1 MMKKILAIIFPTAV
15 FFTAVF
21 LSVNW
26 WINFKSTTPNL
37 NLTPI
42 ITPQPTPQ
50 SVSILFL
57 GDVML
62 SRGVAN
68 QIEKNNNLYF
78 PFQYIK
84 EELLN
89 NDFVFANLESPMIEG
104 KKVYAGEMVFRT
116 DEKLI
121 PILKEM
127 NFSIVS
133 LANNHMLDMGQ
144 KGLLNT
150 FKVLTENNIQ
160 YVGAG
165 ENYAKAHESKILEK
179 NGIKFAFLAY
189 NDDDVI
195 LATNEAT
202 DDRAG
207 TAFMGLEGLKKDVA
221 NAKLL
226 SDFVIVSMHSG
237 NEYQVEPNQ
246 KQIDFSHIAIDSGAD
261 LVIGHHPHI
270 IQKYEQYKN
279 GHIFY
284 SLGNC
289 IFDQMW
295 SEETREGIMAKI
307 VFSKESITKIE
318 PIPFLIENFS
328 QPRIINREDNS
339 ELYNKI
345 LNKLEKIF

>member
-1 MMKKILAIIFPTAV
+1 MIKKILAIIFPTVV

-21 LSVNW
+21 LLVD
-26 WINFKSTTPNL
+26 FKGTTPNL
-37 NLTPI
+37 NLTPS
-42 ITPQPTPQ
+42 ITLQPTPQ

-68 QIEKNNNLYF
+68 QIGKNNDLYF
-78 PFQYIK
+78 SFQYIK
-84 EELLN
+84 KELLN
-89 NDFVFANLESPMIEG
+89 NDFVFANLESPIIEG
-104 KKVYAGEMVFRT
+104 RKINAGEMFFRT
-116 DEKLI
+116 DEQLI

-150 FKVLTENNIQ
+150 LKILTENNIQ
-160 YVGAG
+160 HIGAG
-165 ENYAKAHESKILEK
+165 ENYTKAHEPKILEK

-202 DDRAG
+202 NDRAG
-207 TAFMGLEGLKKDVA
+207 TAFMDLGTLKKDVA
-221 NAKLL
+221 EAKI
-226 SDFVIVSMHSG
+226 SADFVIVSMHSG
-237 NEYQVEPNQ
+237 DEYQIEPNQ
-246 KQIDFSHIAIDSGAD
+246 RQIDFAHTAIDNGVN

-307 VFSKESITKIE
+307 VFSKEKITKIE
-318 PIPFLIENFS
+318 LIPFLIENFS
-328 QPRIINREDNS
+328 QPRIINKEDDS

-345 LNKLEKIF
+345 LTKLEKIF

>member
-21 LSVNW
+21 LLVD
-26 WINFKSTTPNL
+26 FKSPTPDL
-37 NLTPI
+37 NLTPS

-68 QIEKNNNLYF
+68 QIDKNNDLYF
-78 PFQYIK
+78 PFRYIK

-89 NDFVFANLESPMIEG
+89 NDFVFANLESPIIEG
-104 KKVYAGEMVFRT
+104 RKINAGEMFFRT

-121 PILKEM
+121 PVLKEM

-160 YVGAG
+160 YIGAG
-165 ENYAKAHESKILEK
+165 ENYEKAHGPKILEK

-202 DDRAG
+202 NDRVG
-207 TAFMGLEGLKKDVA
+207 TAFMDLEGLKKDVA
-221 NAKLL
+221 SAKLL
-226 SDFVIVSMHSG
+226 ADFVIVSMHSG
-237 NEYQVEPNQ
+237 NEYQIEPNQ
-246 KQIDFSHIAIDSGAD
+246 RQINFSHTAIDSGAD

-279 GHIFY
+279 GYIFY

-295 SEETREGIMAKI
+295 SEETRRGIMMKMI
-307 VFSKESITKIE
+307 FSKENIEKME

-328 QPRIINREDNS
+328 QPRIINKEVEL

-345 LNKLEKIF
+345 LGELGEIF

>member
-21 LSVNW
+21 LSANW
-26 WINFKSTTPNL
+26 RSDFRSTTPNL
-37 NLTPI
+37 NLMPS
-42 ITPQPTPQ
+42 ITPQSTPQ

-68 QIEKNNNLYF
+68 QIEKNNDLYF

-89 NDFVFANLESPMIEG
+89 NDFVFANLESPIIEG
-104 KKVYAGEMVFRT
+104 RKINAGEMFFRT
-116 DEKLI
+116 NENII

-150 FKVLTENNIQ
+150 LKILTENNIQ

-165 ENYAKAHESKILEK
+165 ENYEKAHEPKILEK

-202 DDRAG
+202 NDRAG
-207 TAFMGLEGLKKDVA
+207 TAFMGLEGLKKDVV

-237 NEYQVEPNQ
+237 NEYQTESNQ
-246 KQIDFSHIAIDSGAD
+246 RQINFSHTAIDNGAD

-295 SEETREGIMAKI
+295 SEETREGVMIKVA
-307 VFSKESITKIE
+307 FLKEGIE
-318 PIPFLIENFS
+318 KMEATPFLIENFS
-328 QPRIINREDNS
+328 QPRIINREDNL

-345 LNKLEKIF
+345 LGGLEKVF